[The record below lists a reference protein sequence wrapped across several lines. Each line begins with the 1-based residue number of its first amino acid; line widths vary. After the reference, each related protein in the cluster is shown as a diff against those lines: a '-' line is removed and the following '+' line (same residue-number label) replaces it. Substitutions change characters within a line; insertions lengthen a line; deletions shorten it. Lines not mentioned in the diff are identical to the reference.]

1 MVHNCTKFYIFA
13 KSTPIFTSMNN
24 ISTPKHVITGGTISA
39 SYPDNAQIIV
49 SDNAEVTSLPDTWNR
64 GDKIFNV
71 GNETDWDVFIKR

>member
-1 MVHNCTKFYIFA
+1 M
-13 KSTPIFTSMNN
+13 
-24 ISTPKHVITGGTISA
+24 ITGGTISA

-49 SDNAEVTSLPDTWNR
+49 SDNAEVTSLPDTWSR